1 MKSSKKIVSRT
12 FVEKHALHSP
22 AMLWDG
28 MMLASDRRMG
38 GIEKTRREDKTRENQ
53 RRKRQQE
60 TKREATR
67 REEVIIS
74 QRCVNDVLMSGSL
87 ASELKIKMRLNRFR
101 FEMCCTSNLLGFTG
115 WV

>member
-53 RRKRQQE
+53 RRKKTTRDKE
-60 TKREATR
+60 RSNEKRRGDYFAT
-67 REEVIIS
+67 
-74 QRCVNDVLMSGSL
+74 
-87 ASELKIKMRLNRFR
+87 
-101 FEMCCTSNLLGFTG
+101 MCE
-115 WV
+115 